1 MTPEEEISL
10 TDPAQVLAAGRAL
23 NQALDLDEALD
34 TMIAQAR
41 HLTGAQ
47 AGLIYLLKSDGL
59 HLGRWQSQGLAAAN
73 SGGEHAYLNLDLPLD
88 KSTLPGRAALHRKPL
103 LVPAPGEAP
112 DQRRLDLELNPD
124 HTLTRI
130 WSRLLLPLTPQGGVD
145 VGVLELI
152 NPVRDDGGETVF
164 TGDQARFLQS
174 LAPFAATAILRA
186 RLLRDSV
193 LRAVAQARANDP
205 WESPRHAQR
214 VGGYAAEIYHRWA
227 VGQGLDTQRIPRGKG
242 LIRLAAMSHDLG
254 KAAVSGQSLRKPGKL
269 TPEEFAEIKAHTIH
283 GARLFDPT
291 GPELDRLSFQVA
303 LGHHERFDGTGYPG
317 PVPDLHAEPGE
328 YQPGLSGAQIPLA
341 ARVVALADVY
351 DALIS
356 QRAYKDP
363 WPEDKVLKTI
373 RDQSGRHFD
382 PELVEGFM
390 DIYPVIQ
397 AVRERF
403 PDEKTVV
410 K

>member
-1 MTPEEEISL
+1 M
-10 TDPAQVLAAGRAL
+10 
-23 NQALDLDEALD
+23 
-34 TMIAQAR
+34 
-41 HLTGAQ
+41 
-47 AGLIYLLKSDGL
+47 
-59 HLGRWQSQGLAAAN
+59 
-73 SGGEHAYLNLDLPLD
+73 
-88 KSTLPGRAALHRKPL
+88 
-103 LVPAPGEAP
+103 
-112 DQRRLDLELNPD
+112 
-124 HTLTRI
+124 
-130 WSRLLLPLTPQGGVD
+130 
-145 VGVLELI
+145 
-152 NPVRDDGGETVF
+152 F

-214 VGGYAAEIYHRWA
+214 VGGYAAEIYHRWGRGPGA
-227 VGQGLDTQRIPRGKG
+227 GRPAYTRGKG

-283 GARLFDPT
+283 GPGCSTPPGRNWT
-291 GPELDRLSFQVA
+291 GSPFRWPWGTMSA
-303 LGHHERFDGTGYPG
+303 LTAPDTRGRFLTCTPSQGNIR
-317 PVPDLHAEPGE
+317 
-328 YQPGLSGAQIPLA
+328 PGLSGAQIPLA

-403 PDEKTVV
+403 PDEKTEV